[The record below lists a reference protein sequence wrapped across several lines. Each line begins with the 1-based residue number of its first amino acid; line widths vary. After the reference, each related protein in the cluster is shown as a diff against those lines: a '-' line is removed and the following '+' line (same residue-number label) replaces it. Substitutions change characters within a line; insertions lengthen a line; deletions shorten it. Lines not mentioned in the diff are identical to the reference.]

1 MSAVNWRSLP
11 DRRPFVT
18 LSSVVVACVLLGAA
32 GGLITA
38 PQIETWYTTLN
49 KPGFTP
55 PNWLFGPVWTV
66 LYAFQGLAAW
76 LVWRAGLDDRRV
88 RVALALF
95 VAQFVL
101 NVAWSPAF
109 FGLESPI
116 LGLVVIVPLWFAIVA
131 TIGAAA
137 RVERRAA
144 ALLVPYLAWVSFAT
158 ALNYAIWTLN

>member
-1 MSAVNWRSLP
+1 MATVNWRSLP
-11 DRRPFVT
+11 DRRPLVT
-18 LSSVVVACVLLGAA
+18 LSSAVVICVLLGAA

-38 PQIETWYTTLN
+38 PQIATWYTTLD

-55 PNWLFGPVWTV
+55 PNWVFGPVWTV
-66 LYAFQGLAAW
+66 LYALQGAAAW
-76 LVWRAGLDDRRV
+76 LVWKAGLDRRAV

-95 VAQFVL
+95 TLQFVL

-116 LGLVVIVPLWFAIVA
+116 LGLVVIVPLWVAIVA
-131 TIGAAA
+131 TIAAVA